1 MLMSVLPAALLF
13 IAGQVATPAAGP
25 PREIHPVADALD
37 PDAMRKLSPDGKLLL
52 SQPGALEGSGE
63 VSALLRGRGPIGEP
77 ERAELERRGA
87 KIRTI
92 AGNVAS
98 VTAALASLPHILA
111 FDFVT
116 AVEISRPLVP
126 E

>member
-1 MLMSVLPAALLF
+1 MAA
-13 IAGQVATPAAGP
+13 AGQ
-25 PREIHPVADALD
+25 PREARPVADALD

-52 SQPGALEGSGE
+52 SRPGALQSGEE
-63 VSALLRGRGPIGEP
+63 VSALLRGRGPIGDP

-87 KIRTI
+87 KVRTV

-98 VTAALASLPHILA
+98 VTATLASLPHILA

-116 AVEISRPLVP
+116 AVEISRPLTP